1 MLGPMVNPSFPKF
14 QMVGVFSLEL
24 ARMYAYLYQKTET
37 KYAILH
43 GLEGFDEVSLTDNVK
58 IITNSTETI
67 NSPEDFLFDTIQLS
81 EIKGG
86 NTIEDSAKIFHK
98 ILSGNGSEAQ
108 NNVVLVNSALAIQT
122 ISELSYTDALE
133 KAKESL
139 YNKNALQKLNTLIKL
154 SK

>member
-1 MLGPMVNPSFPKF
+1 M
-14 QMVGVFSLEL
+14 
-24 ARMYAYLYQKTET
+24 YQKTET

-67 NSPEDFLFDTIQLS
+67 NSPADFLFDKIQLS

-86 NTIEDSAKIFHK
+86 STVEDSSKIFYK
-98 ILSGNGSEAQ
+98 VLSGEWSQAQ
-108 NNVVLVNSALAIQT
+108 NNVVLVNSALVIQT
-122 ISELSYTDALE
+122 ISNLNYSDSLE

-139 YNKNALQKLNTLIKL
+139 YSKNALSKLNTLIKL
-154 SK
+154 SN

>member
-1 MLGPMVNPSFPKF
+1 MLIIFWSDLWGF
-14 QMVGVFSLEL
+14 Q
-24 ARMYAYLYQKTET
+24 
-37 KYAILH
+37 
-43 GLEGFDEVSLTDNVK
+43 LT
-58 IITNSTETI
+58 S
-67 NSPEDFLFDTIQLS
+67 IQLS